1 MKVRVDRFKCLGLGN
16 CVDFAPTVFA
26 LDKEHKAM
34 VIDQKL
40 VNDQTLLQAAKSC
53 PVRAIIIKDEEG
65 YQLYP

>member
-40 VNDQTLLQAAKSC
+40 VNDQTLLQAVQKELVQCLSVKS
-53 PVRAIIIKDEEG
+53 
-65 YQLYP
+65 